1 MAKKKTEA
9 NGSENLPVL
18 AQPRLP
24 YHPAVKDRFGFDK
37 SDWKAL
43 VEAIY
48 PAAQTPESVI
58 LALSYCKARKLDP
71 FKRCVHIVPIWDSK
85 RRCNVDTIWPGIGE
99 LRTTAHRTKC
109 YAGRDKT
116 EFGPDTEKTWE
127 GKTKGQ
133 YGKDY
138 KITVTFPEWA
148 QVTVYRIM
156 NKERVAFAG
165 PQVYWIETFGKN
177 SGGGPN
183 SMWETR
189 PRGQIDKCAEAA
201 ALRATFP
208 EEIGNEYINDEA
220 HYPEAKRIESTVVEK
235 GVQGLKDRLQE
246 RDDAQD
252 TTEPTKVN
260 EVDKDTAAEAERQK
274 QAMAAADLAEQ
285 EAAESGVPAET
296 EDEDKPDEPDLSGD
310 TAGIFD

>member
-1 MAKKKTEA
+1 MAKKKAEA
-9 NGSENLPVL
+9 NGGENLPVL
-18 AQPRLP
+18 SQPRLP
-24 YHPAVKDRFGFDK
+24 YHPAVKDRFGYDK

-71 FKRCVHIVPIWDSK
+71 FKRCVHIVPIWDSAKK
-85 RRCNVDTIWPGIGE
+85 RNVDTIWPGIGE
-99 LRTTAHRTKC
+99 IRTTAHRTKC

-116 EFGPDTEKTWE
+116 EFGPDVEKTWE

-148 QVTVYRIM
+148 QVTVYRTM
-156 NKERVAFAG
+156 HKERVAFAG

-201 ALRATFP
+201 ALRAAFP
-208 EEIGNEYINDEA
+208 EEIGNEYIEAEA
-220 HYPEAKRIESTVVEK
+220 HYPQAKHVESTVVEK
-235 GVQGLKDRLQE
+235 GVQGLKDRLKE
-246 RDDAQD
+246 REDA
-252 TTEPTKVN
+252 TEPAK
-260 EVDKDTAAEAERQK
+260 EERVDME
-274 QAMAAADLAEQ
+274 DLAEATRQ
-285 EAAESGVPAET
+285 KAALAAAEQETAEPEDTAQET
-296 EDEDKPDEPDLSGD
+296 EDEDTPDQPDLSGD
-310 TAGIFD
+310 TASIFDN